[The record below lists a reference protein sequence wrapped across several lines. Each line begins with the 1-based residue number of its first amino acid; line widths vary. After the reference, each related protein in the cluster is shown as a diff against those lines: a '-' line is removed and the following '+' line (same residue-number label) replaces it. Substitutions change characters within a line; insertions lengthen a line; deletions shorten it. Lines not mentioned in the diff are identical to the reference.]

1 MTGKPSLLVVEDHAV
16 IAESLAMAL
25 RLQGFET
32 VDVITGRAIALD
44 QVVTAAEAMGPSTV
58 VVLDLHLGD
67 GRLATPMIAPL
78 RERGVRVLVLTVE
91 QDPRLLAECLE
102 AGADG
107 VFDKA
112 QPFDNLV
119 ELLHDAARGY
129 SIMSVSAREELL
141 AVLREARLGEWRQ
154 SSPFESLTR
163 REREVLRALVA
174 GRNAE
179 EIARDAGIALS
190 TVRTHVKSLLR
201 KLGVNS
207 QLAAV
212 ALARAGGWGEEGEED
227 VSS

>member
-1 MTGKPSLLVVEDHAV
+1 MTETSLLVVEDHAV
-16 IAESLAMAL
+16 IADSLAIAL
-25 RLQGFET
+25 RLRGFEH
-32 VDVITGRAIALD
+32 VDVITGQGIAAHR
-44 QVVTAAEAMGPSTV
+44 VVTAAEAMGSGTV

-67 GRLATPMIAPL
+67 GQLATPMIAPL
-78 RERGVRVLVLTVE
+78 REHGVRVLVLTVE

-112 QPFDNLV
+112 QPFDGLV
-119 ELLHDAARGY
+119 EMLHDAARGY

-141 AVLREARLGEWRQ
+141 AALREARLGEWRQ
-154 SSPFESLTR
+154 SSRFDDLTR
-163 REREVLRALVA
+163 RERDVLRGLVA
-174 GRNAE
+174 GRNVE
-179 EIARDAGIALS
+179 EIAREAGIAHS

-212 ALARAGGWGEEGEED
+212 ALARAGGWGDGGD
-227 VSS
+227 VAD